1 MPINTPALNYPLASL
16 PFRSSLQS
24 FRYLGINVT
33 KNFSDLFDHNFVPL
47 LNRLS
52 QDFNRWSLL
61 PISLIGRVNC
71 IKMSVLLKFLYLFQ
85 CIPIFIPKFF
95 FFLLHLI
102 ALFLVFFGIKK
113 PPPKIRKGI
122 LQKTKQLGGLALSNF
137 RTYCWAANICTTLYW
152 FQPSNSV
159 HSPPWL
165 HIENASCKSSS
176 LAALLC
182 LLYTL
187 SPMKY
192 SINIIV
198 KNSLKIWTRHFGLHN
213 TPLLSPI
220 HSNTL
225 FHPTILDSAYT
236 SWRDLGLVS
245 IADLYIDGVFA
256 SFEQLTSQFNISKK
270 HFFKYLQI

>member
-95 FFLLHLI
+95 FFFA
-102 ALFLVFFGIKK
+102 ALDSSISSFLWNKK
-113 PPPKIRKGI
+113 NPPKDSERHSAED
-122 LQKTKQLGGLALSNF
+122 KTIG
-137 RTYCWAANICTTLYW
+137 W
-152 FQPSNSV
+152 
-159 HSPPWL
+159 
-165 HIENASCKSSS
+165 SSS
-176 LAALLC
+176 
-182 LLYTL
+182 
-187 SPMKY
+187 
-192 SINIIV
+192 
-198 KNSLKIWTRHFGLHN
+198 F
-213 TPLLSPI
+213 
-220 HSNTL
+220 
-225 FHPTILDSAYT
+225 
-236 SWRDLGLVS
+236 
-245 IADLYIDGVFA
+245 
-256 SFEQLTSQFNISKK
+256 
-270 HFFKYLQI
+270 